1 MAEQDQIITRFDL
14 TLTAD
19 AELVTAGQKVLAL
32 IPLAEAAEAAGTPL
46 DPAQVLAVLR
56 GDLSAAR

>member
-14 TLTAD
+14 VLTAD
-19 AELVTAGQKVLAL
+19 AEVITAGQKVLAL

-56 GDLSAAR
+56 GDLNAAG